1 MKKTI
6 CIILF
11 AVSISANLVGMME
24 DQNSRERVFISP
36 DLTPITGTRNP
47 QCTNSSL
54 LTYNEAYV
62 HFNLL
67 SSFAQGN
74 NNRSNISSDPYSSDE
89 YNEEE
94 QEVNRDSYANTR
106 MRSSVTF
113 NLENLNED
121 GENEP
126 YLKRSLS
133 PLPVSFPRSHSYD
146 GFPADTEKKCS
157 SGTQKRLPR
166 FPSSSNISK
175 QYLFQETS
183 YEVIDWKPFHVM
195 LYNDREREIM
205 SKPSSPNVTRE
216 KKVATADLVTRHAN
230 DDIQRVHEEGEKCEK
245 LYIPGNDCDCFRR
258 FHDSNQ
264 WLICTS
270 EDERN
275 IRTANELFPDQIII
289 QNSKFNEGFV
299 PELAGIPKGR
309 VGKHSDCTK
318 MLSDPKYKTPRS
330 KESIDEIDSRFFA
343 GLSEIG
349 RESKYAHVFSNTL
362 NMNAVMLLFNGND
375 NKNLVKIGNLDSIL
389 IRTYGKYITAY
400 TDNSGKVKI
409 FKPNE
414 LSMIPDILNIRNYVD
429 SKE

>member
-6 CIILF
+6 CTILF

-24 DQNSRERVFISP
+24 DQNSRKRVLMSSNLTNIVGPQTPKGHNWGIS
-36 DLTPITGTRNP
+36 DYNDAYMRFNSLFFTPNNNNVS
-47 QCTNSSL
+47 NSS
-54 LTYNEAYV
+54 
-62 HFNLL
+62 
-67 SSFAQGN
+67 
-74 NNRSNISSDPYSSDE
+74 SDSYSSDE
-89 YNEEE
+89 YNEEG

-133 PLPVSFPRSHSYD
+133 PLPVSFPRSDSYD

-183 YEVIDWKPFHVM
+183 YNVMDWKQFHVM

-216 KKVATADLVTRHAN
+216 KKVATVDLITRHA
-230 DDIQRVHEEGEKCEK
+230 DDGLREVHKKGEKCEK
-245 LYIPGNDCDCFRR
+245 LYISGNDCDCFRR
-258 FHDSNQ
+258 FRDSNQ
-264 WLICTS
+264 WQIYTS

-289 QNSKFNEGFV
+289 QNSKFNEGCV

-309 VGKHSDCTK
+309 VSKHSDCIK

-330 KESIDEIDSRFFA
+330 KESIDEINSRFFA

-349 RESKYAHVFSNTL
+349 HENKNAHVFANTL
-362 NMNAVMLLFNGND
+362 TMNAIMLAFND
-375 NKNLVKIGNLDSIL
+375 DKDKNLVKVGNLNSIL
-389 IRTYGKYITAY
+389 IRTYGNYITAY
-400 TDNSGKVKI
+400 TDDSGKVKI

-414 LSMIPDILNIRNYVD
+414 LSMISDILNMGKYVGA
-429 SKE
+429 KK

>member
-133 PLPVSFPRSHSYD
+133 PLPVSFQEVILMTVSLPILRKNAVLELKKGYR
-146 GFPADTEKKCS
+146 GFPLAPTS
-157 SGTQKRLPR
+157 ANNT
-166 FPSSSNISK
+166 FSK
-175 QYLFQETS
+175 ETS

-216 KKVATADLVTRHAN
+216 K
-230 DDIQRVHEEGEKCEK
+230 
-245 LYIPGNDCDCFRR
+245 
-258 FHDSNQ
+258 
-264 WLICTS
+264 
-270 EDERN
+270 
-275 IRTANELFPDQIII
+275 
-289 QNSKFNEGFV
+289 
-299 PELAGIPKGR
+299 
-309 VGKHSDCTK
+309 
-318 MLSDPKYKTPRS
+318 
-330 KESIDEIDSRFFA
+330 ESC
-343 GLSEIG
+343 
-349 RESKYAHVFSNTL
+349 
-362 NMNAVMLLFNGND
+362 
-375 NKNLVKIGNLDSIL
+375 
-389 IRTYGKYITAY
+389 YG
-400 TDNSGKVKI
+400 
-409 FKPNE
+409 
-414 LSMIPDILNIRNYVD
+414 
-429 SKE
+429 

>member
-11 AVSISANLVGMME
+11 AVSISSNLVGMME
-24 DQNSRERVFISP
+24 DQHSRKRMIMRP
-36 DLTPITGTRNP
+36 NLTNIVGAQN
-47 QCTNSSL
+47 QKGHNWSIL
-54 LTYNEAYV
+54 DYNEAYIR
-62 HFNLL
+62 FNSL
-67 SSFAQGN
+67 FFTPN
-74 NNRSNISSDPYSSDE
+74 NNGESNRFSEQYSSDD
-89 YNEEE
+89 YSEEE
-94 QEVNRDSYANTR
+94 QGA
-106 MRSSVTF
+106 SSSIRF
-113 NLENLNED
+113 NLDNLNDDRESA
-121 GENEP
+121 P
-126 YLKRSLS
+126 IFKRSLS
-133 PLPVSFPRSHSYD
+133 PLPVSISRSDSYACFPD
-146 GFPADTEKKCS
+146 VVEKKCS

-175 QYLFQETS
+175 QCLFQETS
-183 YEVIDWKPFHVM
+183 YIVMDWRQFHVM

-205 SKPSSPNVTRE
+205 SKPLSPNVIRE
-216 KKVATADLVTRHAN
+216 KRVATVDLITRHA
-230 DDIQRVHEEGEKCEK
+230 DDGLREVHKKGEKCEK
-245 LYIPGNDCDCFRR
+245 LYISGNDCDCFRR
-258 FHDSNQ
+258 FRDSNQ
-264 WLICTS
+264 WQIYTS

-289 QNSKFNEGFV
+289 QNSKFNEGCV

-349 RESKYAHVFSNTL
+349 RENKNAHIFANTL
-362 NMNAVMLLFNGND
+362 TMNAIMLAFND
-375 NKNLVKIGNLDSIL
+375 DRDKSLVKIGNLNSIL
-389 IRTYGKYITAY
+389 IRTYGNYITAY
-400 TDNSGKVKI
+400 TDDGGKVKI

-414 LSMIPDILNIRNYVD
+414 LSMISDILNIRNYVD

>member
-24 DQNSRERVFISP
+24 DQNSRKRVLMSSNLTDIVGSQTPKGHNWGIS
-36 DLTPITGTRNP
+36 D
-47 QCTNSSL
+47 
-54 LTYNEAYV
+54 YNEVYIR
-62 HFNLL
+62 FNLL
-67 SSFAQGN
+67 SPFTQN
-74 NNRSNISSDPYSSDE
+74 NNNVSNSSSDSYSSDE
-89 YNEEE
+89 YNEEG

-121 GENEP
+121 GENGP

-133 PLPVSFPRSHSYD
+133 PLPNSFPRSDSYD
-146 GFPADTEKKCS
+146 HLPTTEKKCS
-157 SGTQKRLPR
+157 LEAQKKLPR
-166 FPSSSNISK
+166 FPSSSNINE

-183 YEVIDWKPFHVM
+183 YIVMDWRQFHVM

-205 SKPSSPNVTRE
+205 SKPLSPSVPRE
-216 KKVATADLVTRHAN
+216 KRVATVDLITRHA
-230 DDIQRVHEEGEKCEK
+230 DDGLREVHKKGEKCEK
-245 LYIPGNDCDCFRR
+245 LYISGNDCDCFRR
-258 FHDSNQ
+258 FRDSNQ
-264 WLICTS
+264 WPIYTS

-289 QNSKFNEGFV
+289 QNSKFNEGCV
-299 PELAGIPKGR
+299 PELTGIPKRR

-349 RESKYAHVFSNTL
+349 RENKNAHIFANTL
-362 NMNAVMLLFNGND
+362 TMNAIMLAFND
-375 NKNLVKIGNLDSIL
+375 DRDKSLVKIGNLNSIL
-389 IRTYGKYITAY
+389 IRTYGNYITAY
-400 TDNSGKVKI
+400 TDDSGKVKI

-414 LSMIPDILNIRNYVD
+414 LSMIPDILSMGKYVGA
-429 SKE
+429 KK